1 MVWALPC
8 ARCKRRASQRP
19 TRVTWD
25 VHATAND
32 LITDC
37 DLQKQIYWSLN
48 EVSVLLNIA
57 KAEGVGP
64 TAALLPPPPAVRQA
78 CRNVPRADASLIAV
92 RSHHRQRGQPH
103 LPAAP
108 LSPRS
113 NDVSDLESTFS
124 GAPLFAILDSPT
136 TPPSRRLTAP
146 VRRRCGAENVR
157 SKHRATLSSR
167 LRSKRSYRSRNSRPF
182 GVSRVPEARLP
193 PGCRS
198 SKRNPA
204 AFSSSRRY
212 PQAFRYDISN
222 RSTACLIE
230 PSSSIR
236 RRSAARPWPN
246 FTVSPKNTQ
255 TLSFGFIV
263 FIIARQSQ
271 AAAVLPLCRLDYTS
285 SVSYREPGISTLPD
299 FAQGSYVCCHHSVIG
314 AWYSRTDAGKSTPRK
329 LPCGNCVEVRMIWS

>member
-1 MVWALPC
+1 MPKC
-8 ARCKRRASQRP
+8 AARRRIADRCRLSPQTTGAAASAGCPRCLHDR
-19 TRVTWD
+19 TTCLTW
-25 VHATAND
+25 N
-32 LITDC
+32 LRF
-37 DLQKQIYWSLN
+37 
-48 EVSVLLNIA
+48 
-57 KAEGVGP
+57 
-64 TAALLPPPPAVRQA
+64 PARH
-78 CRNVPRADASLIAV
+78 SS
-92 RSHHRQRGQPH
+92 RSSTPET
-103 LPAAP
+103 LPA
-108 LSPRS
+108 
-113 NDVSDLESTFS
+113 
-124 GAPLFAILDSPT
+124 
-136 TPPSRRLTAP
+136 RRLTAP
-146 VRRRCGAENVR
+146 VRGRCGGENVR

-167 LRSKRSYRSRNSRPF
+167 LRSNRSYRSRNSRPLA
-182 GVSRVPEARLP
+182 VSRVPEARLP

-263 FIIARQSQ
+263 FIIAHQSQ
-271 AAAVLPLCRLDYTS
+271 AAAVLPLCRIDYTS
-285 SVSYREPGISTLPD
+285 SVSYRKPGISTLPD
-299 FAQGSYVCCHHSVIG
+299 FAQGSYVCRHHSVIG
-314 AWYSRTDAGKSTPRK
+314 AWYSRTEAGKSTPRK